1 MFYLV
6 HSEPAFYW
14 QFRGHRFCVQDKLD
28 AETLE
33 GIMSLAVSIASVMST
48 DTEFEIRNGLK
59 PVAYI
64 NTYRGQIV
72 CTPTSRYWAGGLATD
87 DPDWL
92 RAKSAFDAVI
102 CAPICAPQTGD
113 HADFA
118 AKVDGA
124 MVAAYEAATKQDPT
138 SMKWRTPILV
148 ASTSKALAAD

>member
-1 MFYLV
+1 MFHLA

-14 QFRGHRFCVQDKLD
+14 QFRGHRFQVQDKLD

-33 GIMSLAVSIASVMST
+33 GIMSLAVAIASVMST
-48 DTEFEIRNGLK
+48 DTEFEILNGHK

-64 NTYRGQIV
+64 NTYRGRIV

-92 RAKSAFDAVI
+92 RAKSAFDAAI
-102 CAPICAPQTGD
+102 CAPICAPQTVD

-118 AKVDGA
+118 AKVDAA
-124 MVAAYEAATKQDPT
+124 MVAAYEAATKQDPI

-148 ASTSKALAAD
+148 ARTQP